1 MGSIYLSPIFANDHR
16 TAPVSSLEVGMEINL
31 KNPDF
36 YINRELSWL
45 DFNRRVLEEAQ
56 DGSNPLL
63 ERVKF
68 LAIVANN
75 LDEFFEVRVAGL
87 LQMREAGT
95 RPTGPDRLPPEQQL
109 EKIAAKAHHM
119 VEVQYRCWKDDL
131 LPALATEGIYL
142 REARKLEGDHLAF
155 IRRYWTE
162 ELEPILTPIVV
173 DPAHPFPR
181 VINKALC
188 IGALLESN
196 GQTALGVATVP
207 RVLPRILRLPNKG
220 EDIHFVTLGDIMEFL
235 VNELFSGHRVLGSAA
250 FRITRNSE
258 LYVNEEEA
266 DNLLE
271 EIVQKLN
278 DRRKGD
284 AVRLEIAA
292 NAPNQLVKQLQNQF
306 ELNDDQVYRAD
317 GPVNLNR
324 VMSIYGDVPRPD
336 LKFSTFA
343 PVKQN
348 LPRKPEAF
356 FETVRRRD
364 ILLHHPYESF
374 DTVIDFIN
382 MAAEDPNVL
391 AIKQTLYRTGE
402 DSQVSQALID
412 AANNGKEVTVLVE
425 LKARFDEAS
434 NVERAKIFE
443 ESGVHVV
450 YGVMGLKTHCKLSM
464 LVRRDRDRLRRY
476 VHLGTGNYNHITA
489 RFYTDLGMIT
499 ARSDITA
506 DVAKVFNLL
515 TARAP
520 QTSLQKLLVAP
531 SNLLQGTLERI
542 GRESEHARAGRVGA
556 IIAKMNGLVDPQVIQ
571 ALYRASQAGVQ
582 IDLVV
587 RGICCLRP
595 GLPGVSENI
604 RVYSV
609 IGRFLEHSRVFY
621 FANGGDREVWAGSA
635 DWMNRNLRGRVEV
648 VFPIESEN
656 LKQRIYGEL
665 LKLCLSDRVKSRMLQ
680 PDGSYTRLQPSSDE
694 AAGMSAQDAL
704 MLIALGQD
712 PQVPANPPDSGN
724 GQARARPKVSSAKS
738 P

>member
-1 MGSIYLSPIFANDHR
+1 MAID
-16 TAPVSSLEVGMEINL
+16 L
-31 KNPDF
+31 KNPEF

-56 DGSNPLL
+56 DPGNPLL

-87 LQMREAGT
+87 LQMREEGT

-109 EKIAAKAHHM
+109 ERIAANAHRL
-119 VEVQYRCWKDDL
+119 VEDQYHCWKEDL
-131 LPALATEGIYL
+131 LPALAGEGIYL
-142 REARKLEGDHLAF
+142 WEARKLEGEHLSF
-155 IRRYWTE
+155 IRSYWKE

-188 IGALLESN
+188 IGALLE
-196 GQTALGVATVP
+196 GKDQTALGVATVP

-220 EDIHFVTLGDIMEFL
+220 KDIHFVTLGGIMEFL
-235 VNELFSGHRVLGSAA
+235 VNDLFSGHRVLGSAA

-292 NAPNQLVKQLQNQF
+292 NAPNQLVKQLQDQF
-306 ELNDDQVYRAD
+306 ELDDDQVYRAD

-348 LPRKPEAF
+348 LPREPEAF
-356 FETVRRRD
+356 FGSVRQRD

-374 DTVIDFIN
+374 ETVIDFIN
-382 MAAEDPNVL
+382 MAAEDPKVL

-402 DSQVSQALID
+402 DSKVAQALVD

-434 NVERAKIFE
+434 NVERAKVFE

-489 RFYTDLGMIT
+489 RFYTDLGLIT

-506 DVAKVFNLL
+506 DVAKVFDLL

-542 GRESEHARAGRVGA
+542 ERESEHARAGRPAA
-556 IIAKMNGLVDPQVIQ
+556 IIAKMNGLVDPQVIR

-582 IDLVV
+582 IDLIV

-604 RVYSV
+604 RVYSI
-609 IGRFLEHSRVFY
+609 IGRYLEHSRVFY

-648 VFPIESEN
+648 VFPIESES

-694 AAGMSAQDAL
+694 GACVSAQDTL

-712 PQVPANPPDSGN
+712 LQAPGNLAVPGN
-724 GQARARPKVSSAKS
+724 GQPRRRSQAPSPKS

>member
-1 MGSIYLSPIFANDHR
+1 
-16 TAPVSSLEVGMEINL
+16 MEIDL

-56 DGSNPLL
+56 DAGNPLL

-95 RPTGPDRLPPEQQL
+95 RPTGPDLLPPDQQL
-109 EKIAAKAHHM
+109 ERIAAKAHGL
-119 VEVQYRCWKDDL
+119 VEDQYRCWKEDL
-131 LPALATEGIYL
+131 LPALAGEGIYL
-142 REARKLEGDHLAF
+142 WEARKLEGDHLAF
-155 IRRYWTE
+155 IRSYWKE

-188 IGALLESN
+188 IGALLETKE
-196 GQTALGVATVP
+196 QTALGVATVP

-220 EDIHFVTLGDIMEFL
+220 KDIHFVTLGGIMEFL
-235 VNELFSGHRVLGSAA
+235 VNDLFSGHRVLGSAA

-292 NAPNQLVKQLQNQF
+292 NAPDPLVKQLQDQF
-306 ELNDDQVYRAD
+306 ELDDDQVYRAD

-348 LPRKPEAF
+348 LPREPEAF
-356 FETVRRRD
+356 FASVRRRD

-374 DTVIDFIN
+374 ETVIDFIN
-382 MAAEDPNVL
+382 MASEDPKVL
-391 AIKQTLYRTGE
+391 AIKQTLYRTGD
-402 DSQVSQALID
+402 DSKVAQALVD

-434 NVERAKIFE
+434 NVERAKVFE

-489 RFYTDLGMIT
+489 RFYTDLGLIT
-499 ARSDITA
+499 ARPDITA
-506 DVAKVFNLL
+506 DVAKVFDLL

-520 QTSLQKLLVAP
+520 QTSVQKLLVAP

-542 GRESEHARAGRVGA
+542 EREADHARAGRPAA
-556 IIAKMNGLVDPQVIQ
+556 IIAKMNGLVDPQVIR

-582 IDLVV
+582 IDLIV

-604 RVYSV
+604 RVYSI
-609 IGRFLEHSRVFY
+609 IGRYLEHSRVFY

-648 VFPIESEN
+648 VFPIESES
-656 LKQRIYGEL
+656 LKQRIHGEL

-680 PDGSYTRLQPSSDE
+680 PDGSYTRLLPSSDDG
-694 AAGMSAQDAL
+694 ACLSAQDAL
-704 MLIALGQD
+704 MRIALGQD
-712 PQVPANPPDSGN
+712 LQTPSNLTVPGN
-724 GQARARPKVSSAKS
+724 GHPRGRSRAPSPKT